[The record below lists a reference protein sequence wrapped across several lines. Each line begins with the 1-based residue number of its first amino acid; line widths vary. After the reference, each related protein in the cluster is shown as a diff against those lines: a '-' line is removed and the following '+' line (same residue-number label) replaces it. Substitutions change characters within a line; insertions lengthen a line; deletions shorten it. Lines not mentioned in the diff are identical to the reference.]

1 MLCVMPIYEY
11 KCQCGAR
18 LESLEKVGALR
29 EHCAE
34 LCVKAA
40 GHVPAPGVGVVER
53 VFSMGMIRGDGRE
66 AQEATFDPCKRSNR
80 PGGGCDDHEW

>member
-1 MLCVMPIYEY
+1 MPIYEY
-11 KCQCGAR
+11 RCECGAR
-18 LESLEKVGALR
+18 LESLEKVGTPR
-29 EHCAE
+29 ERCAE

-40 GHVPAPGVGVVER
+40 GDVPALGCGAVER

-66 AQEATFDPCKRSNR
+66 AKEATFDPCKRSNR